1 MLQLVAA
8 VFLVIVTAELG
19 GSSVITAPS
28 IRRRQSGCVGNL
40 KSFQVGVTLTI
51 SRAYFVVISLVSGN
65 ISKIKSCKWE

>member
-8 VFLVIVTAELG
+8 LFLVIVTAELG

-40 KSFQVGVTLTI
+40 KSFQVGVI
-51 SRAYFVVISLVSGN
+51 RSRGIFCRDF
-65 ISKIKSCKWE
+65 SC

>member
-1 MLQLVAA
+1 MTSRDARDTMLQLVAA

-40 KSFQVGVTLTI
+40 KSFQVGVT
-51 SRAYFVVISLVSGN
+51 Y
-65 ISKIKSCKWE
+65 KP

>member
-8 VFLVIVTAELG
+8 LFLVIVTAELG

-40 KSFQVGVTLTI
+40 KSFQVGI
-51 SRAYFVVISLVSGN
+51 N
-65 ISKIKSCKWE
+65 QN